1 MHRHTCIITMCM
13 VSCVQLSATPWTVPC
28 QASLSMEV
36 SRQEYCNGWPFPPPG
51 YLPDPGIESIF
62 LAFPAL
68 AGEFF
73 DTVPPGKPKI
83 YKHRILCSIKF
94 LKW

>member
-1 MHRHTCIITMCM
+1 MCM

-51 YLPDPGIESIF
+51 YLPDPGIEPVFHAS
-62 LAFPAL
+62 PAS
-68 AGEFF
+68 AGGFVVTSAAGGSSMMLHAHKALLEQVAISF
-73 DTVPPGKPKI
+73 
-83 YKHRILCSIKF
+83 SNA
-94 LKW
+94 